1 MPVVLRM
8 PESECPDHRLV
19 TKGMSMSRKKLF
31 NVAGWSLR
39 RKLAL
44 VLVFPLVFAVS
55 FGVARVTRQVIES
68 SDHAAAASQV
78 TVLPAAVGFLD
89 AAETAA
95 VLARRKTTAVDA
107 KRDAAVA
114 KVDEAAGAFEAATV
128 DADLS
133 DEQRKQ
139 VEAILSLSQQLRS
152 NDGYLSVGQS
162 VSQVRQLHQGI
173 TQLITQIVNE
183 QAQPEPKLPLLTQ
196 ALDGRLA
203 LAMQQFQVAYAK
215 GATANPVDLSAEIG
229 VEGAAIDRLGTA
241 LGLDDDRVMA
251 LNQSNAQRFG
261 EIRAGGVD
269 MGGAEAYEPY
279 DELTAD
285 LLADIDGELTAAAGQ
300 ARFTAIASAVVTGM
314 CLLVAVLIALMIART
329 MLRQIR
335 TVRDGAIHVANE
347 ELPETVGRIRAG
359 EAPGEIT
366 PIDITTHEEMG
377 QLARAFDD
385 LHRQAVTLA
394 SGEAELRSQVGDMF
408 ATLSRRN
415 TTLINQQLGLIEE
428 LEQDEED
435 PRRLESLFR
444 LDHLASRMRR
454 TAESLMV
461 LADAPTPGA
470 DGADLTFADLL
481 QAAIAGVRDYQR
493 VQILSTPGGRLAGG
507 AAPDVVH
514 LLTELVDNALNY
526 SPPTAPVMV
535 DAISTADGVEIEIAD
550 AGLGVAADD
559 LTRLNAELASGGQ
572 VNAETARRMGLL
584 VVSRL
589 ALRRGIQVR
598 LELND
603 RGGVTAR
610 VVLPPSLLP
619 GSTPAP
625 APEVPT
631 QVTPLSPSAA
641 ATNDEPVA
649 AATPTSTL
657 APRPAPM
664 APAMSPAPPQG
675 DDQSTTRYL
684 AAIDALT
691 RLPQRQP
698 SRVSEPVV
706 VAPQPVPEPA
716 EAAPVEPQPVAVAV
730 VPEPEPEP
738 VAVVPEPVAV
748 APEPEPVLPEPVAV
762 VPEAV
767 AVTPEARREPLR
779 EPMSTGG
786 EIGTEES
793 PIFAT
798 LQSNWF
804 SSSTSARQ
812 GWASSEVEA
821 GWEAAHRVTEAP
833 SDALGAGGLPVRR
846 PGQRLVPGG
855 VTAAAPPVVRD
866 PEAIRA
872 RLAAHAAGVSRAR
885 TSLSTEPADPSQK
898 DADPA

>member
-1 MPVVLRM
+1 
-8 PESECPDHRLV
+8 
-19 TKGMSMSRKKLF
+19 MSRKKFLH
-31 NVAGWSLR
+31 VSGWSLR

-44 VLVFPLVFAVS
+44 VLAFPIVFAVS
-55 FGVARVTRQVIES
+55 VGAVFVTTQWIATR
-68 SDHAAAASQV
+68 DHKAAASQV
-78 TVLPAAVGFLD
+78 TVLPAAVDFLD
-89 AAETAA
+89 AAENAA
-95 VLARRKTTAVDA
+95 VVARRKTAAVDP
-107 KRDAAVA
+107 KRDAAV
-114 KVDEAAGAFEAATV
+114 KEVDQAAGEFEAAV
-128 DADLS
+128 NGADLS
-133 DEQRKQ
+133 AAQQEQ
-139 VEAILSLSQQLRS
+139 VESILYLSQQLRT
-152 NDGYLSVGQS
+152 NEGYLSVGQS

-173 TQLITQIVNE
+173 TQLISEIVNE

-196 ALDGRLA
+196 TLDGRLA

-215 GATANPVDLSAEIG
+215 GSTANPVDVSAEIG
-229 VEGAAIDRLGTA
+229 VEGAAIDRLGA
-241 LGLDDDRVMA
+241 SLGLDDERVMA
-251 LNQSNAQRFG
+251 LNQGNAQRFG
-261 EIRAGGVD
+261 EIRAGGLD
-269 MGGAEAYEPY
+269 MGGAEAYQPY
-279 DELTAD
+279 DTLSAD
-285 LLADIDGELTAAAGQ
+285 LLTDIDSDLTAATWQ
-300 ARFTAIASAVVTGM
+300 ARVTTIASAVITGL
-314 CLLVAVLIALMIART
+314 CLLVAVLIALMISRT

-335 TVRDGAIHVANE
+335 TVRDGAIQVANQ

-359 EAPGEIT
+359 EEPGEIT
-366 PIDITTHEEMG
+366 PIDVTTEEEMG

-385 LHRQAVTLA
+385 LHRQAITLA

-415 TTLINQQLGLIEE
+415 TTLINQQLGLIED

-470 DGADLTFADLL
+470 DGVDLTFADLL

-493 VQILSTPGGRLAGG
+493 VQILSTPDGNLAGG

-535 DAISTADGVEIEIAD
+535 DAVRTAYGVEIEIAD
-550 AGLGVAADD
+550 AGLGMAIKD
-559 LTRLNAELASGGQ
+559 LAQINAQLTSGGQ

-589 ALRRGIQVR
+589 ARRRGIQVR
-598 LELND
+598 LELNE
-603 RGGVTAR
+603 RGGVTAH
-610 VVLPPSLLP
+610 VALPQSLLP
-619 GSTPAP
+619 GSTPTP
-625 APEVPT
+625 APQEPT
-631 QVTPLSPSAA
+631 PVVTPTPPTAT
-641 ATNDEPVA
+641 TNDAPVA
-649 AATPTSTL
+649 AATPTPML

-664 APAMSPAPPQG
+664 APAMAPATME
-675 DDQSTTRYL
+675 DQSTTRYL

-698 SRVSEPVV
+698 ARVSEP
-706 VAPQPVPEPA
+706 
-716 EAAPVEPQPVAVAV
+716 VAV

-738 VAVVPEPVAV
+738 VETAPVAVVPEPEPVAV
-748 APEPEPVLPEPVAV
+748 EPEPVAV
-762 VPEAV
+762 VPEPEVAPEPAPIAV
-767 AVTPEARREPLR
+767 VSELRREPLR
-779 EPMSTGG
+779 EPMPAGG

-812 GWASSEVEA
+812 GWASTEVEA

-833 SDALGAGGLPVRR
+833 DNAVGAGGLPVRR

-872 RLAAHAAGVSRAR
+872 RLSAHAAGVSRAR
-885 TSLSTEPADPSQK
+885 TTLSTEPADPSQK